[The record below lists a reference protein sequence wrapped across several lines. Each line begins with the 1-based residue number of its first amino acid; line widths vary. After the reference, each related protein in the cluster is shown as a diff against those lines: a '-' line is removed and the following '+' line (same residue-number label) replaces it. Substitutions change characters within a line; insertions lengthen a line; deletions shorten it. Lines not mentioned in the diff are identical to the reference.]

1 MGFIYAILDSN
12 SLTEANARKKKML
25 RIRLVL
31 TLLYFLVYFPLT
43 VYAYNK
49 TNDLRETHYDLLVW
63 ILATRAI
70 SRMIVDIY
78 LFPAFIVY
86 FRFFVM
92 KNKSKKNKTLVV
104 IWVIFLW
111 FLKLLQTIS
120 NTVLINFY

>member
-12 SLTEANARKKKML
+12 SLTEANARKRRML

-49 TNDLRETHYDLLVW
+49 TNDLRETHYELLVW
-63 ILATRAI
+63 ILVTRAI

-78 LFPAFIVY
+78 LFPSFIVY

-111 FLKLLQTIS
+111 VLKLLQTIS
-120 NTVLINFY
+120 NTVLISFY